1 MKLQAVNN
9 VVIILKDRSEIS
21 LGDYTYDITQI
32 PEPYSGV
39 IDSMGFESDEFKIG
53 ERVAFCDMGGVYI
66 KFDEDEYVVLTP
78 DMIIGKLN

>member
-1 MKLQAVNN
+1 MKLQAVNS
-9 VVIILKDRSEIS
+9 IIIVLKDKSDEQI
-21 LGDYTYDITQI
+21 TNNYDISQI

-53 ERVAFCDMGGVYI
+53 ERVAFCDMGGAYI